1 MSAPAATA
9 PSVRFDDL
17 KIGAVLAEGGEGR
30 VHQLPRLPHLV
41 YKEYRHPADRSHLDE
56 LIAWPAAGAGAGG
69 AETVLAAAAWP
80 TATVTGGAG
89 EALGLLMP
97 RAPRRFAVR
106 HRDGHSRL
114 ASLSYLTADP
124 EHRAAAYGLA
134 LPAPVSSE
142 RVGLV
147 LALARLLAAFESGR
161 PAIGHGDLSTKNVL
175 WSLQRGPEVFV
186 LDCDN
191 CGRFDADGG
200 SLEGLGRRRA
210 MTPNWQD
217 PAVAGRENPT
227 FSTDRYSLALI
238 FLRVV
243 GAANY
248 PIQAGQRTGGPVE
261 VRFGVPPGP
270 AAPLLLDPEAS
281 IWQLCQRGLSI
292 DEPSGRPSAEAWLG
306 PLHDLLQAFEG
317 RSPPARRP
325 VPAGTAPGDVT
336 IAPEPARPRPR
347 TWERPRPGPRY
358 GASPDPVPAAIGYRR
373 GSSGPVVPPPDLT
386 AEADVPPPLWS
397 ELADLLHRFARWLA
411 RLHGDVVRAEGGRAR
426 MQAVVKCAVVDFC
439 IAVLVAATVAVV
451 VSPMIGG

>member
-1 MSAPAATA
+1 VSAPAATA

-41 YKEYRHPADRSHLDE
+41 YKEYRRPADRSHLDE
-56 LIAWPAAGAGAGG
+56 LIAWPGSAAGPGG
-69 AETVLAAAAWP
+69 AETVMTAAAWP
-80 TATVTGGAG
+80 TATVIGAAG
-89 EALGLLMP
+89 DALGLLMP

-134 LPAPVSSE
+134 LPSPVSAE

-191 CGRFDADGG
+191 SGRFDLDGR
-200 SLEGLGRRRA
+200 SLEGPGRRRA

-217 PAVAGRENPT
+217 PAVAGGDNPT
-227 FSTDRYSLALI
+227 FTTDRYSLALI

-248 PIQAGQRTGGPVE
+248 PIQAGQRAGGPVE
-261 VRFGVPPGP
+261 VRFAVPAGP
-270 AAPLLLDPEAS
+270 AAPVLLDPEATV
-281 IWQLCQRGLSI
+281 WRLCRRGLSAAAPA
-292 DEPSGRPSAEAWLG
+292 ERPPADAWLG
-306 PLHDLLQAFEG
+306 PLSDLVEELEG
-317 RSPPARRP
+317 RGLTLSPSSA
-325 VPAGTAPGDVT
+325 A
-336 IAPEPARPRPR
+336 APEPGEVTITPEPATPRPR
-347 TWERPRPGPRY
+347 TWVRARPGPRY
-358 GASPDPVPAAIGYRR
+358 GAAPDAPPAIGYRSGR
-373 GSSGPVVPPPDLT
+373 PGSTPAPRDPGT
-386 AEADVPPPLWS
+386 EADAPPTLWS
-397 ELADLLHRFARWLA
+397 ELGELLRRFTRWWI
-411 RLHGDVVRAEGGRAR
+411 RLHTDLVRSGSGPAR
-426 MQAVVKCAVVDFC
+426 MQAVGKCVVVDFC
-439 IAVLVAATVAVV
+439 IAVLAAAAAAVV
-451 VSPMIGG
+451 ISPMIGS